1 MDMRRYAWVAAVV
14 LGVGV
19 GNLAHAGGT
28 TSTTSTSASSTS
40 TSSTTSTT
48 VSACLEEDSLVSAQ
62 CRTLLLVGMLQQR
75 GTTAPGNTVLTK
87 QMNRV
92 QKNLTEAAGL
102 TGRKARNR
110 YRRAL
115 SALKSFNVRLRS
127 ATGKKQV
134 DQPTREALQG
144 ISRPLETTMRNLV
157 RQPV

>member
-1 MDMRRYAWVAAVV
+1 MDMRKYGWVAAVV

-40 TSSTTSTT
+40 STTTTT
-48 VSACLEEDSLVSAQ
+48 VSACVEEDSLVSAQ
-62 CRTLLLVGMLQQR
+62 CRTLLLVGILQQR

-127 ATGKKQV
+127 AAGKRQV
-134 DQPTREALQG
+134 DQATRDQLQG
-144 ISRPLETTMRNLV
+144 ISKPLETTMRNLV